1 MQYNA
6 IDVVKAWAY
15 RNLGLDS
22 NNKFI
27 GVHVNRSSYV
37 VSNNTREDR
46 PDDND
51 GDMYF
56 LSYIYYNVDVS
67 IFLATN
73 GDVIVARD
81 RVDEEGDP
89 SILIG
94 SIDDIIDGKPLSPA
108 SHILKDH
115 HDLITDKDYHDPRT
129 DSEITRQ

>member
-15 RNLGLDS
+15 QNLGLDS

-56 LSYIYYNVDVS
+56 LSYIYDDVDVS

-73 GDVIVARD
+73 GDVIVACD
-81 RVDEEGDP
+81 RIDEEGDP
-89 SILIG
+89 SLLIG
-94 SIDDIIDGKPLSPA
+94 SIDDIINGKALFAISR
-108 SHILKDH
+108 LD
-115 HDLITDKDYHDPRT
+115 DYDTRT
-129 DSEITRQ
+129 DSETTRQ

>member
-15 RNLGLDS
+15 QNLGLDS

-81 RVDEEGDP
+81 KIDEEGDP
-89 SILIG
+89 FILIG
-94 SIDDIIDGKPLSPA
+94 SIDDIIDGKPLFPISQ
-108 SHILKDH
+108 ILKDH
-115 HDLITDKDYHDPRT
+115 HDSRT
-129 DSEITRQ
+129 NSETTRQ

>member
-1 MQYNA
+1 MQDNA
-6 IDVVKAWAY
+6 IDIVKTWAY
-15 RNLGLDS
+15 QNLGLDS
-22 NNKFI
+22 DNKFI
-27 GVHVNRSSYV
+27 VVHVNRSSYV

-56 LSYIYYNVDVS
+56 LSYIHDNVDVS

-81 RVDEEGDP
+81 KIDEEGDP

-94 SIDDIIDGKPLSPA
+94 SINDIVDGKPLFPISQ
-108 SHILKDH
+108 ILKDH
-115 HDLITDKDYHDPRT
+115 HDSRT
-129 DSEITRQ
+129 NSETTRQ

>member
-15 RNLGLDS
+15 QNLGLDS

-27 GVHVNRSSYV
+27 IVHVNRSSYV
-37 VSNNTREDR
+37 VINNTREDR

-56 LSYIYYNVDVS
+56 LSYIYDNVDVS

-81 RVDEEGDP
+81 KIDEEGDP

-108 SHILKDH
+108 SQILKDH
-115 HDLITDKDYHDPRT
+115 HDPRT
-129 DSEITRQ
+129 DSETTRQ

>member
-1 MQYNA
+1 MQDNA
-6 IDVVKAWAY
+6 IDIVKTWAY
-15 RNLGLDS
+15 QNLGLDS

-27 GVHVNRSSYV
+27 EVHVNRSSYV
-37 VSNNTREDR
+37 VINNTREDR

-56 LSYIYYNVDVS
+56 LSYIYDNVDVS

-81 RVDEEGDP
+81 RVDEKGDP

-94 SIDDIIDGKPLSPA
+94 SIDDIIDGKSLSPA
-108 SHILKDH
+108 SHIL
-115 HDLITDKDYHDPRT
+115 KDYHDPRT
-129 DSEITRQ
+129 DSETTQQ

>member
-1 MQYNA
+1 MQDNA
-6 IDVVKAWAY
+6 IDVVKTWAY
-15 RNLGLDS
+15 QNLGLDS

-27 GVHVNRSSYV
+27 VDVNRSSYV

-46 PDDND
+46 PDNND

-56 LSYIYYNVDVS
+56 LSYIHDGVDVS

-73 GDVIVARD
+73 GDVVVARD

-94 SIDDIIDGKPLSPA
+94 SITDIIDGKALFPYTAL
-108 SHILKDH
+108 DN
-115 HDLITDKDYHDPRT
+115 HDPRT
-129 DSEITRQ
+129 NSETTQQ

>member
-1 MQYNA
+1 MQDNA
-6 IDVVKAWAY
+6 IDVVKTWAY
-15 RNLGLDS
+15 QNLGLDS

-27 GVHVNRSSYV
+27 VDVNRSSYV

-46 PDDND
+46 PDNND

-56 LSYIYYNVDVS
+56 LSYIHDGVDVS

-73 GDVIVARD
+73 GDVVVARD

-94 SIDDIIDGKPLSPA
+94 SITDIIDGKALFPYTA
-108 SHILKDH
+108 IDN
-115 HDLITDKDYHDPRT
+115 HDPRT
-129 DSEITRQ
+129 HSETTRQ

>member
-1 MQYNA
+1 MQDNA
-6 IDVVKAWAY
+6 IDVIKTWAY
-15 RNLGLDS
+15 QNLGLDS

-27 GVHVNRSSYV
+27 VDVNRSSYV

-46 PDDND
+46 PDNND

-56 LSYIYYNVDVS
+56 LSYIHDGVDVS

-73 GDVIVARD
+73 GDVVVARD

-94 SIDDIIDGKPLSPA
+94 SITDIIDGKALFPYTAL
-108 SHILKDH
+108 DN
-115 HDLITDKDYHDPRT
+115 YDPRT
-129 DSEITRQ
+129 HSETTRQ

>member
-15 RNLGLDS
+15 QNLGLDS

-27 GVHVNRSSYV
+27 IVHVNRSSYV
-37 VSNNTREDR
+37 INNNIREDR

-56 LSYIYYNVDVS
+56 LSYIYDNIDVS

-73 GDVIVARD
+73 GDVIVACD
-81 RVDEEGDP
+81 RIDEEGDP
-89 SILIG
+89 SLLIG
-94 SIDDIIDGKPLSPA
+94 SIDDIINGKALFAISR
-108 SHILKDH
+108 LD
-115 HDLITDKDYHDPRT
+115 DYDTRT
-129 DSEITRQ
+129 DSETTRQ